1 MKEKTFREK
10 THIILCVNGCMS
22 RKAVSILSGSE
33 KYKGNRLYEFKL
45 KGLIERRKGGLIRMT
60 RDGLTNTWHDHI
72 PEEYKQMAETTRTA
86 CIKASESE
94 ERRMLYHSEVLAMVL
109 ESGVGVWE
117 KEGLPPQGEI
127 SYVGS
132 KNMKKGYLGDKH
144 VINQARAQGTL
155 FGAGEKL
162 LNIYVMGVGN
172 LKWIYDSETR
182 YKVWTENENQKR
194 IGTMKEAECV
204 IIIENTGNLQRFMGK
219 KKQRGGAIQA
229 GDVYKHIYALPKNI
243 TGSLLLGVLAL
254 GRGER
259 KSEELAKEKGGAN
272 FLLPDLTVLRKIKMS
287 DVKKVCCLEEMEAGV
302 RSVVPDAEIITVS
315 MDEFLGRVF
324 L

>member
-1 MKEKTFREK
+1 
-10 THIILCVNGCMS
+10 
-22 RKAVSILSGSE
+22 
-33 KYKGNRLYEFKL
+33 
-45 KGLIERRKGGLIRMT
+45 MT
-60 RDGLTNTWHDHI
+60 RDGVVNTWRDHI
-72 PEEYKQMAETTRTA
+72 PEQYVKMAENTRAA
-86 CIKASESE
+86 CIKATGAE

-287 DVKKVCCLEEMEAGV
+287 GVKKVCCLEEMEAGV